1 MLSSDQ
7 VSQNN
12 RGIDRSRI
20 AAIALIQ
27 LVVLLAISGAA
38 IFYLDW
44 SSGVAQA
51 EFMRAMEPSM
61 TVRPPQSPA
70 PVQSVK
76 ARAACPRKT

>member
-7 VSQNN
+7 ASQNN

-20 AAIALIQ
+20 AAIALVQ
-27 LVVLLAISGAA
+27 LVVLLAILGAA
-38 IFYLDW
+38 IFYLNW

-61 TVRPPQSPA
+61 TVPAPPPSA

-76 ARAACPRKT
+76 ARTACTRKA

>member
-7 VSQNN
+7 ASQNN
-12 RGIDRSRI
+12 RGIDRARI
-20 AAIALIQ
+20 AAIALAQ
-27 LVVLLAISGAA
+27 FVVLLALLGAA
-38 IFYLDW
+38 IFYLNW

-61 TVRPPQSPA
+61 TVPAPPSSA

-76 ARAACPRKT
+76 ARTACPRKA

>member
-7 VSQNN
+7 ASQNN

-20 AAIALIQ
+20 AAIALVQ
-27 LVVLLAISGAA
+27 LAVLLALLGAA
-38 IFYLDW
+38 IVYINW
-44 SSGVAQA
+44 SSAVAQA

-61 TVRPPQSPA
+61 TMPAPPSA

-76 ARAACPRKT
+76 ARTACPRKA

>member
-7 VSQNN
+7 NN
-12 RGIDRSRI
+12 CSVDRARI
-20 AAIALIQ
+20 AVIALVQ

-38 IFYLDW
+38 IFYLNW

-61 TVRPPQSPA
+61 NAPAPPSA

-76 ARAACPRKT
+76 ARTACPRKA